1 MNTKITRVLGL
12 LFFICTFQLNAQIEL
27 FNGKSIR
34 ANEERQHTFKIKEWV
49 NTPQTFNVL
58 NPDGSNSKLSV
69 DDAQEVIIPN
79 YGHFISVSTSI
90 EISSDLISQLSDKK
104 ESISENRT
112 VFMEVLISGPVSL
125 LKLKSEVN
133 TRFYLKKDND
143 IQLLTYKKFKIT
155 DNQNDLLVFYQG
167 ILPDLFREGQ
177 GTVIE
182 GLIENQS
189 TINAL
194 SVYAK
199 HDENYMPASIKE
211 ELEKN
216 NQWKKD
222 YK

>member
-1 MNTKITRVLGL
+1 MSLRFQRLVLILITLVILGAAVLLILFNTKKNIVFFYTPTELIGKKITSGNKVRIGGYVKETSLK
-12 LFFICTFQLNAQIEL
+12 QI
-27 FNGKSIR
+27 S
-34 ANEERQHTFKIKEWV
+34 
-49 NTPQTFNVL
+49 
-58 NPDGSNSKLSV
+58 
-69 DDAQEVIIPN
+69 PN
-79 YGHFISVSTSI
+79 QY
-90 EISSDLISQLSDKK
+90 E
-104 ESISENRT
+104 
-112 VFMEVLISGPVSL
+112 
-125 LKLKSEVN
+125 
-133 TRFYLKKDND
+133 
-143 IQLLTYKKFKIT
+143 FKIT
-155 DNQNDLLVFYQG
+155 DNKNDLSVFYEG

-194 SVYAK
+194 RVYAK

>member
-1 MNTKITRVLGL
+1 MSLRFQRLVLILITLVILGAAVLLILFNTKKNIVFFYTPTELIEKKITSGNKVRIGGYV
-12 LFFICTFQLNAQIEL
+12 
-27 FNGKSIR
+27 K
-34 ANEERQHTFKIKEWV
+34 
-49 NTPQTFNVL
+49 
-58 NPDGSNSKLSV
+58 D
-69 DDAQEVIIPN
+69 
-79 YGHFISVSTSI
+79 
-90 EISSDLISQLSDKK
+90 SS
-104 ESISENRT
+104 
-112 VFMEVLISGPVSL
+112 
-125 LKLKSEVN
+125 
-133 TRFYLKKDND
+133 LKKISLN
-143 IQLLTYKKFKIT
+143 QYEFKIT
-155 DNQNDLLVFYQG
+155 DNENDLSIFYEG

-199 HDENYMPASIKE
+199 HDENYMPASIKD